1 MKPNSDWLD
10 CHSWG
15 SEVREIDSL
24 PHPNEEDAEPGTLD
38 FYYQGVTDPIFDLNQ
53 GGEA

>member
-1 MKPNSDWLD
+1 MKPNSDWLN
-10 CHSWG
+10 CHSWPAEIR
-15 SEVREIDSL
+15 EVDSL
-24 PHPNEEDAEPGTLD
+24 PHPNEEPPEPGTLD